1 MNLAL
6 GFLIIFIIAIP
17 GIVFR
22 ITYLSS
28 PYSKRNINTTAIDEI
43 FNSLIPAF
51 VFHAISILLLNHAG
65 YAVDFQFLFDLLIGN
80 NRAQYINRLN
90 SYLGPFLLYILV
102 NTAVNF
108 GVALILRKIVLSFH
122 LYKQM
127 PSLGIYNKWY
137 YKLKPTSA
145 GEEKISVWL
154 DVLVE
159 TRNDTIIYRGFL
171 TDFWLDREGGIKE
184 LHMEDV
190 RRRVLSRDQ
199 QMYDDPE
206 NRNQNHTPPT
216 SEIIEERPE
225 QYPDV
230 FEPDSA
236 ALIDERYYYIPGEVF
251 IIKYEDV
258 KNMNITYYE
267 EQLNYRP

>member
-51 VFHAISILLLNHAG
+51 IFHSIFILILQAKG
-65 YAVDFQFLFDLLIGN
+65 YQVDFQYIFNLLIGN
-80 NRAQYINRLN
+80 NTAKNIDELN
-90 SYLGPFLLYILV
+90 GYLGGFLIYMLLI
-102 NTAVNF
+102 TAVNF
-108 GVALILRKIVLSFH
+108 FSALLLRGLVLKFRW
-122 LYKQM
+122 YKTF

-137 YKLKPTSA
+137 YKLKPTA
-145 GEEKISVWL
+145 EKEEKISVWL

-159 TRNDTIIYRGFL
+159 TRNETLLYRGFL
-171 TDFWLDREGGIKE
+171 TDFWLDKEGGIKE

-190 RRRVLSRDQ
+190 RRRVLSKDVQ
-199 QMYDDPE
+199 AVHEAVNEDE
-206 NRNQNHTPPT
+206 LA
-216 SEIIEERPE
+216 E
-225 QYPDV
+225 QV
-230 FEPDSA
+230 
-236 ALIDERYYYIPGEVF
+236 DERYYYIPGELF
-251 IIKYEDV
+251 IIEDV
-258 KNMNITYYE
+258 KNMNITYFE
-267 EQLNYRP
+267 EEIAGG